1 MWEGNTENE
10 FWNHDLVLRQ
20 FGATVIEGVVLE
32 EQISKVDS
40 LSRNVCMDDF

>member
-20 FGATVIEGVVLE
+20 FVATVIEGVVLE
-32 EQISKVDS
+32 EQISKVYS
-40 LSRNVCMDDF
+40 LSRSMYGCF